1 MIYDFV
7 VFGASGMQGR
17 IVCRDLL
24 EKGYALFTGSL
35 SGKGLDDLLR
45 KYPDRLYFRDIDL
58 SDQVATTQAIRQ
70 SKAKVVINCAEGDWN
85 LAVYKAALMTG
96 AHVLDLGSDIPMT
109 KEQIG
114 MHQHFKDKNLL
125 AITGCG
131 STPGVNNIM
140 LHWALKKDFDSID
153 SVEAGFAWDSNIKE
167 FVVPFSIQSII
178 EEFTEP
184 APYIENGTW
193 LERMPLESQITK
205 KYSVIGKQTSF
216 LVRHPETYTFYL
228 YYRKDGLR
236 NMKFYAGFPDH
247 SRRVI
252 EDFIK
257 LGLGS
262 REEKKIGKSRLKPVD
277 YLTEVLRDI
286 IKPEGYTEQENLWV
300 EVSGIKNGKQKKV
313 LMECLVPT
321 LALWEDAGCNIDT
334 GLPASIMAQ
343 MVKEGMIKERGSFE
357 PGIVVPAEPF
367 FKELRKRQMFVYEN
381 GALVN

>member
-1 MIYDFV
+1 
-7 VFGASGMQGR
+7 MQGR

-24 EKGYALFTGSL
+24 EKGYALFTSSL
-35 SGKGLDDLLR
+35 SGKGIEDLIR
-45 KYPDRLYFRDIDL
+45 KYPDRICFESLDL
-58 SDQVATTQAIRQ
+58 NDSIATTQAIRR
-70 SKAKVVINCAEGDWN
+70 SGARVIINCAEGDWN
-85 LAVYKAALMTG
+85 LNVYKCALMTG
-96 AHVLDLGSDIPMT
+96 THVLDLGSDIPMT

-114 MHQHFKDKNLL
+114 MHQYFKDKNLL

-140 LHWALKKDFDSID
+140 LHFALKKDFDSID

-184 APYIENGTW
+184 APYIEDGTW
-193 LERMPLESQITK
+193 FEGMPLESQISRK
-205 KYSVIGKQTSF
+205 HRSIGKQTSF

-257 LGLGS
+257 FGLGGK
-262 REEKKIGKSRLKPVD
+262 EERKLGKARLKPVD
-277 YLTEVLRDI
+277 YLTEVLRDLP
-286 IKPEGYTEQENLWV
+286 KPEGYTEKENLWV
-300 EVSGIKNGKQKKV
+300 EVTGLKNGKVKKV

-321 LALWEDAGCNIDT
+321 LAGWEDAGCNIDT

-343 MVKEGMIKERGSFE
+343 MVKEEVIKERGSFE
-357 PGIVVPAEPF
+357 PGIVVPSEPF
-367 FKELRKRQMFVYEN
+367 FRELRKRQMLVYEN
-381 GALVN
+381 GTLVN